1 MFHILHNLMTI
12 TTAYMFFN
20 KKFCIPYY
28 TCITLLWIVYKNEC
42 IISFFDKVKI
52 NKNYSIGENG
62 YSTPD
67 LVWSKLNSFRFDRI
81 LSILAIPLYYY
92 LITKNVIKSI
102 SLALILILLLIENK
116 IFYKITTSRFRYI
129 LLLIIFSIMTD
140 NNLNIKSIKMLYN
153 ILLPFSIMLITYTF
167 FRYNNQKDINEMTI
181 IGISSILIILL
192 KNNPK
197 LLEKLI

>member
-140 NNLNIKSIKMLYN
+140 NNLNIKSIKILYN

-181 IGISSILIILL
+181 IGIVTIFAILL
-192 KNNPK
+192 KNNHK
-197 LLEKLI
+197 LVKKN

>member
-140 NNLNIKSIKMLYN
+140 NNLNIKSIFDGDQTSSDQDSNQSPSKSN
-153 ILLPFSIMLITYTF
+153 IKKSISEKI
-167 FRYNNQKDINEMTI
+167 QKQ
-181 IGISSILIILL
+181 
-192 KNNPK
+192 
-197 LLEKLI
+197 

>member
-28 TCITLLWIVYKNEC
+28 TCIVLLWIVYKNEC
-42 IISFFDKVKI
+42 IISFFDKVKL
-52 NKNYSIGENG
+52 NKSYNIGENG

-81 LSILAIPLYYY
+81 LSILLIPLYYY
-92 LITKNVIKSI
+92 LITKNIIKSI
-102 SLALILILLLIENK
+102 SLALLLTLLLVENK
-116 IFYKITTSRFRYI
+116 IFYKITTSRFRYF
-129 LLLIIFSIMTD
+129 LLLIAFSIMTD
-140 NNLNIKSIKMLYN
+140 NKLDIKFIKIMYNL
-153 ILLPFSIMLITYTF
+153 LLPISIMLIAYTF
-167 FRYNNQKDINEMTI
+167 FKYRYQKDIKEMTI
-181 IGISSILIILL
+181 IGIATILAILL

-197 LLEKLI
+197 LLKKLI

>member
-92 LITKNVIKSI
+92 LITKNVIKSV

-116 IFYKITTSRFRYI
+116 IFYKITTSRFRYV

-140 NNLNIKSIKMLYN
+140 KNLNIKSIKILYN
-153 ILLPFSIMLITYTF
+153 ILLPFSIMLITF

-181 IGISSILIILL
+181 IGISSILIIFL

>member
-181 IGISSILIILL
+181 IGIVTIFAILL
-192 KNNPK
+192 KNNHK
-197 LLEKLI
+197 LVKKN

>member
-28 TCITLLWIVYKNEC
+28 TCIVLLWIVYKNEC

-140 NNLNIKSIKMLYN
+140 NKLDIKFIKAIYNFLLSI
-153 ILLPFSIMLITYTF
+153 SIILITYTF
-167 FRYNNQKDINEMTI
+167 FKYRYQKDIKEMTI
-181 IGISSILIILL
+181 IGIVTILAILL

-197 LLEKLI
+197 LIKKLI